1 MCISQIESTN
11 PGPCDSL
18 TAIPSH
24 QEAMMTLL
32 DFKQPSW
39 LLAKACKLLALLST
53 RRLYYFSRCSSLFAI
68 TTDHVLFRSLLSI
81 PGSGTLDERMEDEEQ
96 KNIYVERLCL
106 HLIDFDRQDADV
118 CQLSSCRSL
127 YNVTFQSRDF
137 KTSILLFFT
146 QLSISHLDAHTILVE
161 SYSLMPSLVL
171 YLTQLTTPLWED
183 AKHLMSSQEITA
195 S

>member
-11 PGPCDSL
+11 PGPCNSL

-32 DFKQPSW
+32 DLKQPSW

-53 RRLYYFSRCSSLFAI
+53 RRSCYFSSCSSSFTI

-81 PGSGTLDERMEDEEQ
+81 PGSGTLDERMEDEEP

-118 CQLSSCRSL
+118 CRFSSCRSL
-127 YNVTFQSRDF
+127 YNAAF
-137 KTSILLFFT
+137 
-146 QLSISHLDAHTILVE
+146 
-161 SYSLMPSLVL
+161 
-171 YLTQLTTPLWED
+171 
-183 AKHLMSSQEITA
+183 
-195 S
+195 